1 MRKKLYI
8 MVGAPGSGKTT
19 YIRTHA
25 APGHS
30 AHISRDA
37 IRFAKLEE
45 GESYFGREKEVYKT
59 FIRQIIKAF
68 DDCPWVDEV
77 WADATHLT
85 ENSRKKLLSNLITV
99 DIDVIPVVIMPELDI
114 CLGQNMLRTGKERVP
129 DAIVEKM
136 YNTYEDPANDRIEYD
151 DIIYGSDNK

>member
-8 MVGAPGSGKTT
+8 MVGAPGCGKTT
-19 YIRTHA
+19 YVRTHA
-25 APGHS
+25 TPGHS

-45 GESYFGREKEVYKT
+45 GENYFGREKEVYKT
-59 FIRQIIKAF
+59 FIQQIIMAF
-68 DDCPWVDEV
+68 DDCSWVDEV

-114 CLGQNMLRTGKERVP
+114 CLGQNMLRTGRERVP

-151 DIIYGSDNK
+151 DIIYGSDN

>member
-8 MVGAPGSGKTT
+8 MVGAPGCGKTT
-19 YIRTHA
+19 YVRTHA
-25 APGHS
+25 TPGQS

-59 FIRQIIKAF
+59 FIQQIVMAF

-114 CLGQNMLRTGKERVP
+114 CLGQNMLRTGRERVP

-151 DIIYGSDNK
+151 DIIYGSDS

>member
-8 MVGAPGSGKTT
+8 MVGAPGCGKTT
-19 YIRTHA
+19 YVRIHA

-59 FIRQIIKAF
+59 FIQQIIMAF

-114 CLGQNMLRTGKERVP
+114 CLGQNMLRTGRERVP

-151 DIIYGSDNK
+151 DIIYGSDS

>member
-8 MVGAPGSGKTT
+8 MVGAPGCGKTT
-19 YIRTHA
+19 YVRTHA
-25 APGHS
+25 TPGHS

-45 GESYFGREKEVYKT
+45 EESYFSREKEVYKT
-59 FIRQIIKAF
+59 FIQQIIMAF

-114 CLGQNMLRTGKERVP
+114 CLGQNMLRTGRERVP

-151 DIIYGSDNK
+151 DIIYGSDS

>member
-8 MVGAPGSGKTT
+8 MVGAPGCGKTT
-19 YIRTHA
+19 YVRTHA

-59 FIRQIIKAF
+59 FIQQIVMAF
-68 DDCPWVDEV
+68 DNCPWVDEV

-114 CLGQNMLRTGKERVP
+114 CLGQNMLRTGRERVP
-129 DAIVEKM
+129 DTIIEKM
-136 YNTYEDPANDRIEYD
+136 YNTYEDPANDKIEYD
-151 DIIYGSDNK
+151 DIIYK

>member
-8 MVGAPGSGKTT
+8 MVGAPGCGKTT
-19 YIRTHA
+19 YVRTHA
-25 APGHS
+25 TPGHS

-59 FIRQIIKAF
+59 FIQQIVMAF

-114 CLGQNMLRTGKERVP
+114 CLGQNMLRTGRERVP

-151 DIIYGSDNK
+151 DIIYGSDN

>member
-8 MVGAPGSGKTT
+8 MVGAPGCGKTT

-45 GESYFGREKEVYKT
+45 GENYFSREKEVYKA
-59 FIRQIIKAF
+59 FVQQITMAF
-68 DDCPWVDEV
+68 NDCPWIDEV

-85 ENSRKKLLSNLITV
+85 KSSRKKLLSHLNTAN
-99 DIDVIPVVIMPELDI
+99 IDVIPVIIMPELDI
-114 CLGQNMLRTGKERVP
+114 CLGQNMLRTGRERVP
-129 DAIVEKM
+129 DTIVEKM
-136 YNTYEDPANDRIEYD
+136 YNSYEDPAYD
-151 DIIYGSDNK
+151 KINYDNIIYR

>member
-8 MVGAPGSGKTT
+8 MVGAPGCGKTT
-19 YIRTHA
+19 YVRTHA

-59 FIRQIIKAF
+59 FIQQIIMAF

-114 CLGQNMLRTGKERVP
+114 CLGQNMLRTGRERVP

-151 DIIYGSDNK
+151 DIIYAKGEI

>member
-8 MVGAPGSGKTT
+8 MVGAPGCGKTT
-19 YIRTHA
+19 YVRTHA
-25 APGHS
+25 TPGHS

-37 IRFAKLEE
+37 IRFAKLEK
-45 GESYFGREKEVYKT
+45 GESYFDREKEVYKT
-59 FIRQIIKAF
+59 FIQQIIMAF

-114 CLGQNMLRTGKERVP
+114 CLGQNMLRTGRERVP

-151 DIIYGSDNK
+151 DIIYTKGEI

>member
-8 MVGAPGSGKTT
+8 MVGAPGCGKTT
-19 YIRTHA
+19 YVRTHA
-25 APGHS
+25 TPGHS

-45 GESYFGREKEVYKT
+45 GESYFDREKEVYKT
-59 FIRQIIKAF
+59 FIQQIIMAF

-114 CLGQNMLRTGKERVP
+114 CLGQNMLRTGRERVP

-151 DIIYGSDNK
+151 DIIYGSDS

>member
-8 MVGAPGSGKTT
+8 MVGAPGCGKTT

-25 APGHS
+25 APSHS

-59 FIRQIIKAF
+59 FIQQIIMAF

-114 CLGQNMLRTGKERVP
+114 CLGQNMLRTGRERIP

-151 DIIYGSDNK
+151 DIIYGSDS

>member
-8 MVGAPGSGKTT
+8 MVGAPGCGKTT

-59 FIRQIIKAF
+59 FIQQIILAF

-114 CLGQNMLRTGKERVP
+114 CLGQNMLRTGRERVP

-151 DIIYGSDNK
+151 DIIYGSDS

>member
-59 FIRQIIKAF
+59 FIQQIVMAF

-77 WADATHLT
+77 WADATHLS

-114 CLGQNMLRTGKERVP
+114 CLGQNMLRTGRERVP

-151 DIIYGSDNK
+151 DIIYGSDS

>member
-8 MVGAPGSGKTT
+8 MVGAPGCGKTT

-25 APGHS
+25 TPGHS

-37 IRFAKLEE
+37 IRFAKVEE
-45 GESYFGREKEVYKT
+45 GESYFSREKEVYKT
-59 FIRQIIKAF
+59 FIRQIVMAF
-68 DDCPWVDEV
+68 DNPWIEEV

-85 ENSRKKLLSNLITV
+85 KGSRKKLLSHLGIA

-114 CLGQNMLRTGKERVP
+114 CLGQNMLRTGRERVP

-136 YNTYEDPANDRIEYD
+136 YNSYEDPAYDKIEYD
-151 DIIYGSDNK
+151 NIIYR

>member
-8 MVGAPGSGKTT
+8 MVGAPGCGKTT
-19 YIRTHA
+19 YVRTHA

-37 IRFAKLEE
+37 IRFAKLEK

-59 FIRQIIKAF
+59 FIQQIVMAF

-114 CLGQNMLRTGKERVP
+114 CLGQNMLRTGRERVP

-151 DIIYGSDNK
+151 DIIYGSDS

>member
-8 MVGAPGSGKTT
+8 MVGAPGCGKTT
-19 YIRTHA
+19 YVRTHA

-30 AHISRDA
+30 AHISRDV
-37 IRFAKLEE
+37 IRFAKLEK

-59 FIRQIIKAF
+59 FIQQIIMAF

-114 CLGQNMLRTGKERVP
+114 CLGQNMLRTGRERVP

-136 YNTYEDPANDRIEYD
+136 YNTFLR
-151 DIIYGSDNK
+151 